1 MQVEKNKL
9 KFSEMLSHFQA
20 ESNKLEDQRQSSAI
34 FKLGSDSGTLRES
47 SFLDFLIRYLPK
59 SCNVISGG
67 FIFDS
72 KENHSKQIDI
82 IVTSDLSLQFL
93 YANREKKAFSSKNQ
107 LWRKLPKQV
116 QYPTF
121 KKILDYL
128 ESSNKIMYDK
138 DGAIVWIFADNSKLR
153 KLLREST
160 RLR

>member
-1 MQVEKNKL
+1 MSTITHMPRLDTIQMVE
-9 KFSEMLSHFQA
+9 
-20 ESNKLEDQRQSSAI
+20 
-34 FKLGSDSGTLRES
+34 
-47 SFLDFLIRYLPK
+47 
-59 SCNVISGG
+59 NVMR
-67 FIFDS
+67 
-72 KENHSKQIDI
+72 KEK
-82 IVTSDLSLQFL
+82 T
-93 YANREKKAFSSKNQ
+93 FSSKNQ

-128 ESSNKIMYDK
+128 EISNKIMYDK